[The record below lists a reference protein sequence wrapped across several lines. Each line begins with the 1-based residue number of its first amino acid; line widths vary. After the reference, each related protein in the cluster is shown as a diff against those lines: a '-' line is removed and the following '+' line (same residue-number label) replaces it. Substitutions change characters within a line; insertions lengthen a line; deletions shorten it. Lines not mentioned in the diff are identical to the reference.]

1 MKSSRFIY
9 TPKGWKPF
17 PVAPRCAVSRRSV
30 LSVVALPA
38 LLRPT
43 AWGQTTP
50 TFDYL
55 HLARRSSR
63 DSVRIAR
70 QLE

>member
-1 MKSSRFIY
+1 
-9 TPKGWKPF
+9 
-17 PVAPRCAVSRRSV
+17 V